1 MTGVRPQHHRSLA
14 LSCLGCTAA
23 VILLY
28 VTAYEAYRL
37 IGFPYGH
44 VELSLCDWV
53 AKRSRSA
60 TRDPRLVLLA
70 DDAPSHT
77 LDTLWEDEI
86 AASPVLQMMKRRN
99 WSREIWAR
107 TIERLAGAGAAVV
120 AIECPFSR
128 RRRWR
133 CITAHSARKV
143 RGPGGH
149 WHTLR
154 RSTRHLEDQRIH
166 QTSDFAGARR

>member
-1 MTGVRPQHHRSLA
+1 FTLCSTRYYCSSGAVTFTRARMIGVRGQHHRSLA

-28 VTAYEAYRL
+28 ATAYEAYRL
-37 IGFPYGH
+37 IGFPYRRM
-44 VELSLCDWV
+44 ELSLCDWV
-53 AKRSRSA
+53 AKRSRPA
-60 TRDPRLVLLA
+60 PRDARLVLLA

-107 TIERLAGAGAAVV
+107 TIERLTGAGAAVV
-120 AIECPFSR
+120 AIDVLFQGEEDCDTS
-128 RRRWR
+128 
-133 CITAHSARKV
+133 
-143 RGPGGH
+143 
-149 WHTLR
+149 LR
-154 RSTRHLEDQRIH
+154 ASV
-166 QTSDFAGARR
+166 